1 MTDEIKAIQQRE
13 VEFYEDRLTAVRGG
27 DGQIYVSVNELCAA
41 LGIGPQAQRQR
52 IEGHEVL
59 RDGLARVLVNT
70 AGGPQLI
77 YMMRTDMVP
86 LWLSG
91 LRAGA
96 VRDGARDKL
105 IRFQREAA
113 RALWEAFQEGRLT
126 AEADAADLFAGVS
139 PETIQAVQLAQAVL
153 ALARNQAM
161 LEARLSGRLEAVE
174 SRLETVEEALTPAN
188 RYVTPDQAS
197 QISQA
202 VKAVALAIGKKSGR
216 NEFGA
221 VYGELYRKFGITGYK
236 QLPARRFQE
245 AMRFLTEWHENVTDS
260 SLPF

>member
-1 MTDEIKAIQQRE
+1 M
-13 VEFYEDRLTAVRGG
+13 
-27 DGQIYVSVNELCAA
+27 
-41 LGIGPQAQRQR
+41 
-52 IEGHEVL
+52 
-59 RDGLARVLVNT
+59 
-70 AGGPQLI
+70 
-77 YMMRTDMVP
+77 
-86 LWLSG
+86 
-91 LRAGA
+91 
-96 VRDGARDKL
+96 
-105 IRFQREAA
+105 
-113 RALWEAFQEGRLT
+113 
-126 AEADAADLFAGVS
+126 DLFAGVS

-161 LEARLSGRLEAVE
+161 LEARLSGRIEAVE

-245 AMRFLTEWHENVTDS
+245 AMRFLTEWHENVTDAP
-260 SLPF
+260 LPF

>member
-1 MTDEIKAIQQRE
+1 MTDELKAVQQRE

-27 DGQIYVSVNELCAA
+27 DGQIYVSVNEMCAA

-77 YMMRTDMVP
+77 YMMRTDLVP
-86 LWLSG
+86 LGLSG
-91 LRAGA
+91 VRAGA
-96 VRDGARDKL
+96 VRDGAREKL

-113 RALWEAFQEGRLT
+113 RVLWEAFQEGRLT
-126 AEADAADLFAGVS
+126 AESDAIDLFEGVS

-153 ALARNQAM
+153 ALARNQAL
-161 LEARLSGRLEAVE
+161 LEARLSGRIAAVE
-174 SRLETVEEALTPAN
+174 TRLETVEEALTPAGRN
-188 RYVTPDQAS
+188 VTPDQAS
-197 QISQA
+197 QVSQA
-202 VKAVALAIGKKSGR
+202 VKAVALALGQKTNR

-236 QLPARRFQE
+236 MLPARRFDE
-245 AMRFLTEWHENVTDS
+245 AMKFLTDWHETLS
-260 SLPF
+260 GPLPF

>member
-1 MTDEIKAIQQRE
+1 MTEEIKAIQQRE
-13 VEFYEDRLTAVRGG
+13 VEFYEDRLTAVRG
-27 DGQIYVSVNELCAA
+27 DGQIYVSVNEMCAA

-126 AEADAADLFAGVS
+126 AEADAADLFAGIS
-139 PETIQAVQLAQAVL
+139 PETIQAVL

-161 LEARLSGRLEAVE
+161 LEARLSGRLEAV
-174 SRLETVEEALTPAN
+174 
-188 RYVTPDQAS
+188 
-197 QISQA
+197 
-202 VKAVALAIGKKSGR
+202 KS
-216 NEFGA
+216 
-221 VYGELYRKFGITGYK
+221 
-236 QLPARRFQE
+236 
-245 AMRFLTEWHENVTDS
+245 
-260 SLPF
+260 